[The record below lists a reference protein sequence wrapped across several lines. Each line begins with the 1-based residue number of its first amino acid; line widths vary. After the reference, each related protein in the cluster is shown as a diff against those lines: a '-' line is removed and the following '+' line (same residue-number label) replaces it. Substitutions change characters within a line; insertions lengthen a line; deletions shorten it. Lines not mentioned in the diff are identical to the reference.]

1 MAGGLIPWIST
12 TPVMTGKF
20 SVSARLLEIQGEIFR
35 LEKAD
40 GKIISVP
47 LAKLSQADQDYVQSE
62 RDKVQP
68 LSE

>member
-1 MAGGLIPWIST
+1 
-12 TPVMTGKF
+12 MTEKF
-20 SVSARLLEIQGEIFR
+20 SVSAILLEIQGENIR

-47 LAKLSQADQDYVQSE
+47 LAKLSQADQTYVQSE

-68 LSE
+68 FSE